1 MEKWITY
8 LLDTDTLTPLFY
20 KNPKVA
26 KHFKK
31 AIDAGNKV
39 ETTIISRIEMLRGRC
54 DFLLK
59 ASTGHDVVKSQ
70 QWLKQTEIFLSQWL
84 IIPFD
89 DAAAT
94 QFYILR
100 ENKKLRKVGHAD
112 LLIASIVLANQAV
125 LVSRNLRHFK
135 QVPNLKVVNWV
146 D

>member
-1 MEKWITY
+1 MKKWTTH
-8 LLDTDTLTPLFY
+8 LLDTDTLTALHREHPS
-20 KNPKVA
+20 VM
-26 KHFKK
+26 KHFKNAHAAK
-31 AIDAGNKV
+31 IKIA
-39 ETTIISRIEMLRGRC
+39 TTSINRIEMLQGRC

-59 ASTGHDVVKSQ
+59 ASTGHDVVKAQ
-70 QWLKQTEIFLSQWL
+70 QWLEQTEIFLSQWL

-94 QFYILR
+94 QFDILR

-112 LLIASIVLANQAV
+112 LLIASITLANQAV